1 MLIDV
6 SKLDEEQRRRII
18 KKLVEKLGLSQAAKM
33 LNVGRSTLYRY
44 VNSDQSIPL
53 DIVRKAAEMLA
64 QDELSDAIYGL
75 KVVEVDATTALSV
88 VVKAMKDEKFR
99 NFFVSILYQYLGD
112 YLKNVSSTY
121 IVTEEDVKKFE
132 KLLQGKSKST
142 IVMRMRYLRIALTKL
157 GYELSPDSIRDLIA
171 ELSEDSSNVARHTA
185 NSLKLFIKTVV
196 KEKNLQLAQ
205 LLYNSFKVP
214 KSKYKYKPQPLTLE
228 TLRRIFD
235 NIDHLGAK
243 AFFLLLSES
252 GLRVGEVY
260 SLKMNQLDLEN
271 RIIKVMKE
279 SETKRAY
286 ISFIHTETKKWLQEV
301 YFPYREEFIRT
312 YEHVVGQ
319 IGADVEAWKQKL
331 FPFQLADLRSSIK
344 EGMRKVLGKEF
355 RLYDLRSFF
364 ASYLIKNG
372 VSPMIVNI
380 LQGRAPPAQFQILQN
395 HYFVMSEIELKKI
408 FDEKGPKLLSP
419 K

>member
-6 SKLDEEQRRRII
+6 TKLDEEQRKRIL
-18 KKLVEKLGLSQAAKM
+18 KKLIDKLGLTLAAKM
-33 LNVGRSTLYRY
+33 LGVGRSTLYRY
-44 VNSDQSIPL
+44 VNTNQSIPL
-53 DIVRKAAEMLA
+53 EVVKKATEMLA
-64 QDELSDAIYGL
+64 PDELSDAIYGL

-88 VVKAMKDEKFR
+88 VIKAIKDEKFR

-112 YLKNVSSTY
+112 YLKSASSTY

-132 KLLQGKSKST
+132 KSLQGKSKST
-142 IVMRMRYLRIALTKL
+142 IDMRIRYLRMALIRL
-157 GYELSPDSIRDLIA
+157 SYELSPDGIRDLLA
-171 ELSEDSSNVARHTA
+171 ELSEESSNIARHTA

-214 KSKYKYKPQPLTLE
+214 KSKYKYKPQPLSVD
-228 TLRRIFD
+228 TLRKIFD
-235 NIDHLGAK
+235 SIDHLGAK
-243 AFFLLLSES
+243 AFFLLLAES

-260 SLKMNQLDLEN
+260 SLKMDQLDLEN

-286 ISFIHTETKKWLQEV
+286 ISFVHKETKEWLQGV

-312 YEHVVGQ
+312 YEHVVKQ

-331 FPFQLADLRSSIK
+331 FPFQLADLRASIK
-344 EGMRKVLGKEF
+344 EGMKKVLGKEF

-395 HYFVMSEIELKKI
+395 HYFVMSEIELQKI

>member
-1 MLIDV
+1 ML
-6 SKLDEEQRRRII
+6 
-18 KKLVEKLGLSQAAKM
+18 
-33 LNVGRSTLYRY
+33 
-44 VNSDQSIPL
+44 P
-53 DIVRKAAEMLA
+53 

-112 YLKNVSSTY
+112 YLKSASSTY
-121 IVTEEDVKKFE
+121 IVTEEDVKRFE

-142 IVMRMRYLRIALTKL
+142 IDMRMRYLRLALTQL
-157 GYELSPDSIRDLIA
+157 GYELSPDGIRDLIA
-171 ELSEDSSNVARHTA
+171 ELSEDSSNIARHTA
-185 NSLKLFIKTVV
+185 NSLKLFIKTVI

-205 LLYNSFKVP
+205 LLYNSFEVP

-235 NIDHLGAK
+235 NVDHLGAK

-260 SLKMNQLDLEN
+260 SLKMNQIDLEN

-286 ISFIHTETKKWLQEV
+286 ISFIHTETRKWLREV
-301 YFPYREEFIRT
+301 YLPYREEFVRT
-312 YEHVVGQ
+312 YEFAVRQ

-395 HYFVMSEIELKKI
+395 HYFVVSEIELQKI

-419 K
+419 E

>member
-6 SKLDEEQRRRII
+6 SKLDEQQRKRIL
-18 KKLVEKLGLSQAAKM
+18 KKLIDKLGLTQAAKM
-33 LNVGRSTLYRY
+33 LDVGRSTLYRY

-53 DIVRKAAEMLA
+53 EVVKKATEMLA
-64 QDELSDAIYGL
+64 PDELSDAIYGL

-88 VVKAMKDEKFR
+88 VIKAMKDEKFR

-112 YLKNVSSTY
+112 YLKSASSTH

-132 KLLQGKSKST
+132 KSFQGKSKET
-142 IVMRMRYLRIALTKL
+142 RRLRMRYLRTALIRL
-157 GYELSPDSIRDLIA
+157 SYELSPDGIRDLLA
-171 ELSEDSSNVARHTA
+171 ELSEESSNIARHTA

-214 KSKYKYKPQPLTLE
+214 KSKYKYKPQPLSVD
-228 TLRRIFD
+228 TLRKIFN

-243 AFFLLLSES
+243 AFFLLLAES

-286 ISFIHTETKKWLQEV
+286 ISFVHKETKEWLQGV

-312 YEHVVGQ
+312 YEHVVKQ

-331 FPFQLADLRSSIK
+331 FPFQLADLRASIK
-344 EGMRKVLGKEF
+344 EGMKKVLGKEF

-395 HYFVMSEIELKKI
+395 HYFVMSEIELQRI

>member
-112 YLKNVSSTY
+112 YLKSASSTY
-121 IVTEEDVKKFE
+121 IVTEEDVKRFE

-142 IVMRMRYLRIALTKL
+142 IDMRMRYLRIALTKL
-157 GYELSPDSIRDLIA
+157 GYELSPGSIRDLIA
-171 ELSEDSSNVARHTA
+171 ELSEDSSNIARHTA
-185 NSLKLFIKTVV
+185 NSLKLFIKTII
-196 KEKNLQLAQ
+196 KEKNIQLAQ

-214 KSKYKYKPQPLTLE
+214 KSRYKYKPQPLSLD
-228 TLRRIFD
+228 TLREIFN

-243 AFFLLLSES
+243 AFFLLLAES

-260 SLKMNQLDLEN
+260 SLKMDQLDLEN

-301 YFPYREEFIRT
+301 YFPYREEFIKT
-312 YEHVVGQ
+312 YEHAVSQ

-344 EGMRKVLGKEF
+344 EGMEKVLGKEF

-372 VSPMIVNI
+372 VSPIMVCFNSFSNNF
-380 LQGRAPPAQFQILQN
+380 APMHPVVYN
-395 HYFVMSEIELKKI
+395 TNST
-408 FDEKGPKLLSP
+408 
-419 K
+419 

>member
-1 MLIDV
+1 M
-6 SKLDEEQRRRII
+6 
-18 KKLVEKLGLSQAAKM
+18 
-33 LNVGRSTLYRY
+33 
-44 VNSDQSIPL
+44 P
-53 DIVRKAAEMLA
+53 
-64 QDELSDAIYGL
+64 
-75 KVVEVDATTALSV
+75 
-88 VVKAMKDEKFR
+88 
-99 NFFVSILYQYLGD
+99 
-112 YLKNVSSTY
+112 Y

-132 KLLQGKSKST
+132 KSLQEKTKS
-142 IVMRMRYLRIALTKL
+142 IIDMRMRYLGIALTKL
-157 GYELSPDSIRDLIA
+157 GYELSPDSFRDLIA
-171 ELSEDSSNVARHTA
+171 ELSEESSNIARNTA

-260 SLKMNQLDLEN
+260 SLKMDQLDLEN

-286 ISFIHTETKKWLQEV
+286 ISFIHTETRKWLQEV
-301 YFPYREEFIRT
+301 YFPYREEFVRT
-312 YEHVVGQ
+312 YEFAVKQ

-331 FPFQLADLRSSIK
+331 FPFSAGRFK
-344 EGMRKVLGKEF
+344 TRNKGGMRKVLGKEF

-364 ASYLIKNG
+364 ASYLIKKT
-372 VSPMIVNI
+372 V
-380 LQGRAPPAQFQILQN
+380 
-395 HYFVMSEIELKKI
+395 Y
-408 FDEKGPKLLSP
+408 LL
-419 K
+419 